1 MNFLELAK
9 RSYYVGYT
17 EFTITCFTDS
27 VQELFHG
34 VPPRGQHV
42 VPPDREQLCDSGG
55 FECFDVFHFFQHL
68 STFADLN
75 DLLPRVVIQLVL
87 EEVVNQSM
95 AQHSRMRFTQVS
107 HFSSLEHTPDFMKRD
122 CSD

>member
-17 EFTITCFTDS
+17 EFTTTCFTDS
-27 VQELFHG
+27 VQKLFHV
-34 VPPRGQHV
+34 VPHRGQHV

-55 FECFDVFHFFQHL
+55 FQSFDVFQFFQQML
-68 STFADLN
+68 TFFDLN

-87 EEVVNQSM
+87 EEVVNPFM

-107 HFSSLEHTPDFMKRD
+107 HSHFKLGTRQIP
-122 CSD
+122 